1 MKKNIAI
8 LGSTGSIG
16 KILLSIV
23 KKNKNSFNIIL
34 LTANKDYKLLYSQAK
49 KHRVKNLIITN
60 ETSYKILKKIC
71 KKKNINIYND
81 FNAFKKIFRKKLDYT
96 MNSIVGFAG
105 LKPTLEIIKFTK
117 QIAIANKESII
128 CGWNL
133 IKKKSI
139 LNKTKIIPI
148 DSEHFSIWTSLNEFN
163 INDPVDLNKSIQNL
177 FITASG
183 GPFKDTP
190 IKNFKKIKVNQ
201 AIKHP
206 TWKMGK
212 KISIDSATLVN
223 KLFEVIEA
231 QRLFN
236 INMDKISIKIHSQS
250 YIHSIVQFR
259 NGLIK
264 ICAHEPDMAIPIVN
278 SLNKNIHY
286 KSKIKTN
293 FKILN
298 SLNFTDVDKK
308 KFPIIRILEKYPNH
322 CSLFDTALVSVND
335 ELVNLFLNKKI
346 SFEDIFKNLLN
357 ILNLESIKK
366 LKKIV
371 PRNYKEI
378 SEINDFVRLK
388 TLKLSIC

>member
-1 MKKNIAI
+1 MKKKIAI

-16 KILLSIV
+16 KILLNII
-23 KKNKNSFNIIL
+23 KKNKKNFDIIL
-34 LTANKDYKLLYSQAK
+34 LTANKDHKTLYTQAK
-49 KHRVKNLIITN
+49 KYRVKNLIITN
-60 ETSYKILKKIC
+60 ELSYKILKKKC
-71 KKKNINIYND
+71 KKTNINVYDNYNS
-81 FNAFKKIFRKKLDYT
+81 FKKVFKKKADYT

-148 DSEHFSIWTSLNEFN
+148 DSEHFSIWTSLNEID
-163 INDPVDLNKSIQNL
+163 INDRKNLNKSIQKI

-183 GPFKDTP
+183 GPFKNTP
-190 IKNFKKIKVNQ
+190 SSYFKNIKVDQ

-236 INMDKISIKIHSQS
+236 IDINKISIKIHPQS
-250 YIHSIVQFR
+250 YIHSIIKFR
-259 NGLIK
+259 DGLIK
-264 ICAHEPDMAIPIVN
+264 ICAHEPDMSIPILN
-278 SLNKNIHY
+278 SLDKNLHY
-286 KSKIKTN
+286 ISKNNIN

-298 SLNFTDVDKK
+298 NLNFKEVDKK
-308 KFPIIRILEKYPNH
+308 KFPVIKILETYPNH
-322 CSLFDTALVSVND
+322 CTLFDTALVSIND

-346 SFEDIFKNLLN
+346 SFDDIFKILLN
-357 ILNLESIKK
+357 ILNLRSIQK

-378 SEINDFVRLK
+378 SNISDFVRLK